1 MSVKEQAIGGVKWN
15 ALGTASVA
23 LLQML
28 KLFIVARFIS
38 KSDFGLLAIATMVLG
53 FTEIFANMG
62 LATGL
67 IHKQDITRKQYSS
80 VFWLNLILSCTV
92 YAFLCAATPLVAS
105 YYHQPEL
112 IKIIPLI
119 GLQIVISSFGKMFF
133 TFKSKELDFKFISI
147 VNIAS
152 TLIGAVLT
160 VVLAVKGFGVYSIV
174 YGTLLQVVIMQGVY
188 AFSGIRKYRILFHFK
203 PSEIND
209 LFKIGGY
216 QLGMQVIDYMAAKA
230 DIFLIG
236 RFFGQELLGVYNL
249 AKELVMKVVQVINPM
264 VTSVAAPA
272 FARFQDDKERMR
284 LSYRKV
290 LELLAFVNIPVF
302 VIIFVFAEP
311 LTIIAYGSDKLAV
324 AWFARILSVWGLFQS
339 VGNPAGILMV
349 ALGRTDLGF
358 YWTLVRASVTILVVY
373 IACFFNI
380 EVLTYSQVAISFIFM
395 FAYWRMTVYEMIK
408 LSIYDYL
415 KPFIFPIGV
424 SFFAAICTSF
434 IYRFVDGLYLK
445 LLIIVVFGIIYMA
458 SYWIFKYDFIH
469 NLMSLIFKRKGGD
482 NK

>member
-1 MSVKEQAIGGVKWN
+1 MKEQAVGGVKWN
-15 ALGTASVA
+15 GVGTATVA
-23 LLQML
+23 ILQML

-80 VFWLNLILSCTV
+80 VFWLNLILSCAV
-92 YAFLCAATPLVAS
+92 YAVLCAATPLVAT
-105 YYHQPEL
+105 YYHEPEL
-112 IKIIPLI
+112 NKIIPLI
-119 GLQIVISSFGKMFF
+119 GLQLVISSFGKMFF

-152 TLIGAVLT
+152 TFVGAVLT
-160 VVLAVKGFGVYSIV
+160 VVLAVRGYGVYSIV
-174 YGTLLQVVIMQGVY
+174 YGTLLQVVIVQGIYTV
-188 AFSGIRKYRILFHFK
+188 SGIRKYRILFHFK
-203 PSEIND
+203 PSEITD

-284 LSYRKV
+284 LSYRK
-290 LELLAFVNIPVF
+290 
-302 VIIFVFAEP
+302 
-311 LTIIAYGSDKLAV
+311 
-324 AWFARILSVWGLFQS
+324 
-339 VGNPAGILMV
+339 
-349 ALGRTDLGF
+349 
-358 YWTLVRASVTILVVY
+358 
-373 IACFFNI
+373 
-380 EVLTYSQVAISFIFM
+380 
-395 FAYWRMTVYEMIK
+395 
-408 LSIYDYL
+408 
-415 KPFIFPIGV
+415 
-424 SFFAAICTSF
+424 
-434 IYRFVDGLYLK
+434 
-445 LLIIVVFGIIYMA
+445 
-458 SYWIFKYDFIH
+458 
-469 NLMSLIFKRKGGD
+469 
-482 NK
+482 